1 MFNVFA
7 YINKS
12 VPHRDQ
18 LISDAKAAVEE
29 VIRKMDWIPKECKI
43 TRLQLTQVKPN
54 EVLCKAYSPVG
65 GQFEFTMMYTP
76 EDGYGDNWY
85 IVEHSV
91 EDIARMYD
99 NTIWC
104 DLHN

>member
-1 MFNVFA
+1 MFSVFE
-7 YINKS
+7 YVSKS
-12 VPHRDQ
+12 TPRRDE
-18 LISDAKAAVEE
+18 LISAAKSAVEE
-29 VIRKMDWIPKECKI
+29 VIRHMDWIPAECKI
-43 TRLQLTQVKPN
+43 TRLQLKQVKTN
-54 EVLCKAYSPVG
+54 EVLCKACSPVG

-85 IVEHSV
+85 ILEHSV
-91 EDIARMYD
+91 EDIVRMYQ